1 MAASGG
7 RLLTDSQWAVLAP
20 LLPPPARTG
29 RKRADDRKV
38 LEAILWVL
46 RTGARWQDVPRE
58 LAAPTT
64 AWRRLREWE
73 EAGVWERVWRTLLS
87 TLDAQGK
94 LAWAQAFLDGSFVPA
109 KRGDPPSG

>member
-1 MAASGG
+1 MTVS
-7 RLLTDSQWAVLAP
+7 LLTDAQWAVLAP

-29 RKRADDRKV
+29 RKRADDRRV

-46 RTGARWQDVPRE
+46 RTGARWQDVPRD

-64 AWRRLREWE
+64 AWRRLRKWD
-73 EAGVWERVWRTLLS
+73 EAGVWERIWRTLLS
-87 TLDAQGK
+87 TLDAEGK

-109 KRGDPPSG
+109 KGGDPASG

>member
-1 MAASGG
+1 M
-7 RLLTDSQWAVLAP
+7 TDAQWEVLAP
-20 LLPPPARTG
+20 LLPPPAHTG

-38 LEAILWVL
+38 LAAILWVL

-64 AWRRLREWE
+64 AWRRLKEWE
-73 EAGVWERVWRTLLS
+73 EAGVWERVWRTLLA
-87 TLDAQGK
+87 TLDAEGK

-109 KRGDPPSG
+109 KRGDLASG